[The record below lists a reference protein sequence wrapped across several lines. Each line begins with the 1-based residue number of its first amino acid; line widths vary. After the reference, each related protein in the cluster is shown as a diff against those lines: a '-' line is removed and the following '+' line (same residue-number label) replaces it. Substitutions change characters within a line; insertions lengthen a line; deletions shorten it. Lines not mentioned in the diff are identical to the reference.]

1 MGPKHFF
8 RFRAK
13 IITSIDTEIAASQFW
28 LKTPCNYRIGEDRM
42 GVGLCRKNQP
52 GIKTMPDSLCKQRVG
67 HLRQIS

>member
-42 GVGLCRKNQP
+42 GVGLCRK
-52 GIKTMPDSLCKQRVG
+52 MPDSLCKQRVG